1 MMHGRRKSDSAI
13 VAVKPANN
21 AERSAAEPVEPRAEA
36 KGNVGQLST
45 RRTQSRISVSK
56 MLARI
61 RQMVAVDTRGGSRM
75 RESCTYGSERGA
87 RGNSRPYRDRRAF
100 ITLLGGAVVAWP
112 LAARA
117 QESRI
122 PVIGFIRNTTRDD
135 SADLLKA
142 MHQGLAQTGYVEGRN
157 VAVEYRF
164 ADNQLDRLPTMAAD
178 LVRRQVA
185 VIVAGG
191 DASSFAAKA
200 ATTTI
205 PIIFSIGF
213 DPIEIGL
220 VTSLSRP
227 GGNVT
232 GVSFFST
239 LGTAAKRLDL
249 LDQLMPKDAIIAY
262 LRNPNSP
269 TGEPELGEVEN
280 AAHSLARQI
289 LILSVGSE
297 RELEPTL
304 ASLAQHRSVALL
316 VSGHSLFTSLRK
328 RLVVLTARQ
337 ALPTMHYLRE
347 FTATGGLMSYGASVT
362 DAYRQA
368 GIYAGRILKG
378 EKPGDLPVML
388 PTKFELVINVKTAKA
403 LGLEIPD
410 KLLALADE
418 VIE

>member
-1 MMHGRRKSDSAI
+1 MRR
-13 VAVKPANN
+13 
-21 AERSAAEPVEPRAEA
+21 
-36 KGNVGQLST
+36 
-45 RRTQSRISVSK
+45 
-56 MLARI
+56 
-61 RQMVAVDTRGGSRM
+61 
-75 RESCTYGSERGA
+75 
-87 RGNSRPYRDRRAF
+87 RDF
-100 ITLLGGAVVAWP
+100 ITLLGGGVAAWP
-112 LAARA
+112 LAAQA
-117 QESRI
+117 QQPTI

-142 MHQGLAQTGYVEGRN
+142 MHQGLTQTGYVEGRN

-185 VIVAGG
+185 VIVTGG
-191 DASSFAAKA
+191 DASSFAAKT

-205 PIIFSIGF
+205 PIIFSTGF

-280 AAHSLARQI
+280 AAHSLGRQI

-297 RELEPTL
+297 RELEPAL
-304 ASLAQHRSVALL
+304 ASLAQHRPVALL
-316 VSGHSLFTSLRK
+316 VSGHSLFTGLRK
-328 RLVVLTARQ
+328 LLVLLTARQ

-368 GIYAGRILKG
+368 GIYAGEILKG
-378 EKPGDLPVML
+378 AKPADLPIEQ
-388 PTKFELVINVKTAKA
+388 PTKFEFIINLKTAKA
-403 LGLEIPD
+403 LGLTVPST
-410 KLLALADE
+410 LLVRVDE

>member
-1 MMHGRRKSDSAI
+1 
-13 VAVKPANN
+13 
-21 AERSAAEPVEPRAEA
+21 
-36 KGNVGQLST
+36 
-45 RRTQSRISVSK
+45 
-56 MLARI
+56 
-61 RQMVAVDTRGGSRM
+61 M
-75 RESCTYGSERGA
+75 R
-87 RGNSRPYRDRRAF
+87 RRAF
-100 ITLLGGAVVAWP
+100 ITLLGGAAVWP

-117 QESRI
+117 QQPTM

-142 MHQGLAQTGYVEGRN
+142 MHQGLRQTGYVEGRN

-164 ADNQLDRLPTMAAD
+164 ADNQLDRLPMMAAD

-205 PIIFSIGF
+205 PVIFSTGF

-227 GGNVT
+227 DGHVT

-262 LRNPNSP
+262 LMNPNSR
-269 TGEPELGEVEN
+269 TGEPELGEVKN
-280 AAHSLARQI
+280 AAHSLGRQI
-289 LILSVGSE
+289 LILGVSSE
-297 RELEPTL
+297 REVEL
-304 ASLAQHRSVALL
+304 ALARLAQHRSVALL
-316 VSGHSLFTSLRK
+316 VGGHSLFTGLHK

-347 FTATGGLMSYGASVT
+347 FTAAGGLMSYGASIT
-362 DAYRQA
+362 EAYRQA
-368 GIYAGRILKG
+368 GIYAGGVLKG
-378 EKPGDLPVML
+378 ASPADMPVVL
-388 PTKFELVINVKTAKA
+388 PTKFELVINLTTAKA
-403 LGLEIPD
+403 FGLDVPLSVLIR
-410 KLLALADE
+410 ADE
-418 VIE
+418 LLE